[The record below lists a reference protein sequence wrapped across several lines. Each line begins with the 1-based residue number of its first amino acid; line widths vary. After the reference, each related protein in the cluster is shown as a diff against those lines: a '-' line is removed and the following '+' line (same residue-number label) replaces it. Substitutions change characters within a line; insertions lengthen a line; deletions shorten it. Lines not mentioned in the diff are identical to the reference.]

1 MLRMAW
7 QFNRDQG
14 TLPELRRTA
23 NTASVG
29 LHRPLNNIQTNPH
42 TGSVLCILAPKESI
56 KDVRLIVSGYANP
69 VILHL

>member
-14 TLPELRRTA
+14 ALPELRRTA
-23 NTASVG
+23 NTASVRVHG
-29 LHRPLNNIQTNPH
+29 LLGNIQTNPH
-42 TGSVLCILAPKESI
+42 TGRVLRILAPKESI
-56 KDVRLIVSGYANP
+56 KDIRLIVSGYANP